1 MAFRPSR
8 KIGVMSFNPPGNQPN
23 ENWPETPAELTYNLD
38 RVLELFARIQNGEP
52 IDLLEGLLDCADWR
66 EMFGSTGSGLLKPDD
81 IAQIKTYYRT
91 KFGEVNRFYLA
102 EQLSTELMTALMSNG
117 NFVFSDPLKAFGRD
131 NPALWQEIR
140 AFFGRKEFSTAQ
152 LVLAD
157 ERGSG

>member
-1 MAFRPSR
+1 
-8 KIGVMSFNPPGNQPN
+8 MSFNSAANQPN

-38 RVLELFARIQNGEP
+38 RVLELFARIQDGER

-81 IAQIKTYYRT
+81 IEQIKTYYRA
-91 KFGEVNRFYLA
+91 KFGDANRYYLA
-102 EQLSTELMTALMSNG
+102 EQLSTELMTALMSSG
-117 NFVFSDPLKAFGRD
+117 DFVFSDPLKAFGRD

-157 ERGSG
+157 EPGSG